1 MSFIKRELSFFERV
15 RFYQRKGEKH
25 IFIAEKHHFMANT
38 FLVFFFFFKQK
49 NMLFSLIV
57 LRNLYFLGLF
67 IKKRLRVRVA
77 YEQEK
82 SEKLGNVL
90 DRLTY
95 TRLAGDLRHFI
106 LFCLKGQC
114 HKIFNI
120 SFSKNSTWAPNKQA
134 KTVSRNL
141 SFTEKFLHS
150 P

>member
-1 MSFIKRELSFFERV
+1 MRTIIVARGDSTNGIKLGKISPLCQNFECLFSIWPYLRPTLANFNAYFYCRKTSFYGEHFFG
-15 RFYQRKGEKH
+15 F
-25 IFIAEKHHFMANT
+25 
-38 FLVFFFFFKQK
+38 VFFLKQK

-95 TRLAGDLRHFI
+95 TRLAGDLRQLI
-106 LFCLKGQC
+106 Y
-114 HKIFNI
+114 
-120 SFSKNSTWAPNKQA
+120 SA
-134 KTVSRNL
+134 
-141 SFTEKFLHS
+141 
-150 P
+150 

>member
-38 FLVFFFFFKQK
+38 FLGVFFKQK

-57 LRNLYFLGLF
+57 LRNLYFLVLF

-95 TRLAGDLRHFI
+95 TRLAGDLRQLI
-106 LFCLKGQC
+106 Y
-114 HKIFNI
+114 
-120 SFSKNSTWAPNKQA
+120 SA
-134 KTVSRNL
+134 
-141 SFTEKFLHS
+141 
-150 P
+150 